1 MSQVTSLNSNINSN
15 AESQA
20 KKMAWQK
27 YRRGDEISALD
38 FGVWRV
44 DRGIVQL
51 SRIGADGNEVI
62 IGFITANGTFENNLS
77 GSLVAYRAIAL
88 SDIELQ
94 YFSQQNIA
102 DSPTLAKSLLA
113 SFSDRLIKTQQLLT
127 IALIKNNKERL
138 RKLLLILK
146 EEIGMPTA
154 DGVRLQIRFTHQ
166 HLANIIGT
174 TRVTITQ
181 VLGDFRRQGLISLD
195 TERHIVIKQLLGTLN
210 D

>member
-27 YRRGDEISALD
+27 YGRGDEIPASD

-51 SRIGADGNEVI
+51 SRIKADGNEVI
-62 IGFITANGTFENNLS
+62 VGFITTNGTFENNLS

-88 SDIELQ
+88 SDVDLQ

-102 DSPTLAKSLLA
+102 DSLSLAKSLLV
-113 SFSDRLIKTQQLLT
+113 SFDDRLIKTQQLLT
-127 IALIKNNKERL
+127 ISLIRNNKERL
-138 RKLLLILK
+138 RKLLLIFK
-146 EEIGMPTA
+146 EEIGIPTA
-154 DGVRLQIRFTHQ
+154 DGVRLQVHFTHQ
-166 HLANIIGT
+166 HLANIICT
-174 TRVTITQ
+174 NRASITRI
-181 VLGDFRRQGLISLD
+181 LGDFQRQGLISLD
-195 TERHIVIKQLLGTLN
+195 AERHIVIKEL
-210 D
+210 

>member
-15 AESQA
+15 TKSQA
-20 KKMAWQK
+20 KKNVWQK
-27 YRRGDEISALD
+27 YGRGDEISASD

-51 SRIGADGNEVI
+51 SRIGADGNEAIV
-62 IGFITANGTFENNLS
+62 GFITANGTFENNLS
-77 GSLVAYRAIAL
+77 KSLVAYRAIAL
-88 SDIELQ
+88 SDVDLQ

-102 DSPTLAKSLLA
+102 DSPSLAKSLLA
-113 SFSDRLIKTQQLLT
+113 SFGDRLIKTQQLLAIT
-127 IALIKNNKERL
+127 LINNNKERL

-146 EEIGMPTA
+146 EEIGIPTA

-166 HLANIIGT
+166 HLADITGT

-181 VLGDFRRQGLISLD
+181 ILKDFKSQRLISLD
-195 TERHIVIKQLLGTLN
+195 AERHIVIKEL
-210 D
+210 

>member
-1 MSQVTSLNSNINSN
+1 MSLVTSLNLNINSN
-15 AESQA
+15 IKSKVQA
-20 KKMAWQK
+20 KYKKNGWQK
-27 YRRGDEISALD
+27 YGRGDEIYASD

-62 IGFITANGTFENNLS
+62 VGFITTNGTFENNLF

-88 SDIELQ
+88 SDVDLQ

-102 DSPTLAKSLLA
+102 DSPTLAKSLLV
-113 SFSDRLIKTQQLLT
+113 SFGDRLIKTQQLLT
-127 IALIKNNKERL
+127 ISLINNKKERL

-146 EEIGMPTA
+146 EEIGIPTA
-154 DGVRLQIRFTHQ
+154 DGVRLQIRFTQQ

-174 TRVTITQ
+174 TRVSITRI
-181 VLGDFRRQGLISLD
+181 LKDFKSQGLISLD
-195 TERHIVIKQLLGTLN
+195 TERHIVIKKL
-210 D
+210 